1 LRLHPLYWMHRITRW
16 LLAAGGCQVQ
26 EEEGLVRRAQQ
37 QDQAALSEIFET
49 YFDRLY
55 RYVVL
60 RIGDRAEAEDVTQQV
75 FMKVLRSLPGYRWT
89 GTPFSAWLFRIARN
103 LVIDYHRSQRRT
115 RELSREI
122 VDSGEG
128 MDPVQMAEDSLTLDE
143 VSRVFPML
151 TKLQQEVLQLRF
163 AGELSVAEAA
173 RAMGKT
179 DGAVKALQ
187 HSAVNALRR
196 ILGEDSKRA
205 NHGQEDRAGLRGV
218 PGAPGIG
225 REPGAVS

>member
-1 LRLHPLYWMHRITRW
+1 MHRIIPDW

-26 EEEGLVRRAQQ
+26 EEESLVRRAQQ

-49 YFDRLY
+49 YFGRLY

-103 LVIDYHRSQRRT
+103 LVIDYHRSRRRT

-122 VDSGEG
+122 VDSGDG
-128 MDPVQMAEDSLTLDE
+128 RDPVQMAEDSLALDE

-151 TKLQQEVLQLRF
+151 TELQQEVLRLRF

-187 HSAVNALRR
+187 HSAVDALRR
-196 ILGEDSKRA
+196 ILGEDNKRT
-205 NHGQEDRAGLRGV
+205 NHGQEGRAGLRGV

-225 REPGAVS
+225 REPEAVS